1 MFATLVPST
10 FERQPVPEAWKHC
23 TPQRNASEKKVLTL
37 PDSSGLSEWAGGAGV
52 YHWFGCLRM
61 SPAYLHLST
70 SFIFPKACRKP
81 LFSYFLPLS
90 YFLPC
95 ALSTWET
102 EVVAFCRTLHSPA
115 PSGADEWR
123 DDQDEEEIFLF
134 WFHSI
139 KIGFKYNY
147 CPRLRYLS

>member
-1 MFATLVPST
+1 MRDNGFHFIFSCKCLPLWFPRLLRESQSPRRESTVPRKET
-10 FERQPVPEAWKHC
+10 RQKRRSSRCRTPPVCPNGQAELAF
-23 TPQRNASEKKVLTL
+23 
-37 PDSSGLSEWAGGAGV
+37 
-52 YHWFGCLRM
+52 FGCLRM

-102 EVVAFCRTLHSPA
+102 EVVAFCRTLHSPV
-115 PSGADEWR
+115 PSGADE
-123 DDQDEEEIFLF
+123 
-134 WFHSI
+134 
-139 KIGFKYNY
+139 
-147 CPRLRYLS
+147 